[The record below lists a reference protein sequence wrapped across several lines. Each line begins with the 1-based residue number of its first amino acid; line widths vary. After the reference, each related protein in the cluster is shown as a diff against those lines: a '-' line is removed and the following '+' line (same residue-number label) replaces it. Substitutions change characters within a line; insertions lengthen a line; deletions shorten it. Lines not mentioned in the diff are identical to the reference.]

1 MSEYKGNLG
10 EVAVVRTTGE
20 KVYVIA
26 ENDRHVFT
34 VRRPCIGESGGIMH
48 LTEEFFAGEISTFED
63 YATEKVREMILQTK
77 SQKSL
82 LKAEMQVTEE
92 IEQEAIEATG
102 GEVEVDA
109 DALAKPAGKIRIV
122 N

>member
-1 MSEYKGNLG
+1 MSEYQGNLG

-34 VRRPCIGESGGIMH
+34 VRRPCIGENGGITH

-63 YATEKVREMILQTK
+63 YATAKVHEMILQTK

-109 DALAKPAGKIRIV
+109 DALVKPAGKIRII